1 MKSAQI
7 RQLQLKLAAAYPRWT
22 SELIETHISWVILA
36 GPYAYKVKKPVRFDF
51 LDFSTLAKRRY
62 YCQRELALN
71 QRLARQYY
79 LEVLPVYQSAEGPT
93 LAAPGNII
101 DYAVQMKR
109 MDGTRQMNRLLEQGQ
124 VTPGDM
130 WRLAEVLASFHRR
143 AEVIRQAADIARYER
158 DFADLECVA
167 PYLVEKFG
175 LQAAAVL
182 RHSIAAAREFLQRH
196 ARHFQQRRQQGCAI
210 DGHGDLHAQN
220 IFLLEE
226 GPVIFDCI
234 EFNDH
239 FRQVDVLDELAFL
252 CMDLDYHGL
261 RRLQAPFLQRYFR
274 ENPGVAGPEDGLIF
288 IYYQWYRANVRL
300 KVSVLCDEAE
310 LPGGQGGQVE
320 RYWRLYRKYGEELV
334 QAQNAAARN
343 LRWETMICS

>member
-1 MKSAQI
+1 MNSAQI
-7 RQLQLKLAAAYPRWT
+7 RQLQLNLAAAYPHCP

-62 YCQRELALN
+62 YCQRELELN

-79 LEVLPVYQSAEGPT
+79 LQVVPVYQSGAGPT
-93 LAAPGNII
+93 VAAPGSII

-109 MDGTRQMNRLLEQGQ
+109 MDGARQMNRLLEQGQ

-130 WRLAEVLASFHRR
+130 RHLAEVLAGFHRR
-143 AEVIRQAADIARYER
+143 AGVIREAADIARYER
-158 DFADLECVA
+158 DFADLECVSPHLA
-167 PYLVEKFG
+167 QKFG
-175 LQAAAVL
+175 PQAAIAL
-182 RHSIAAAREFLQRH
+182 RRSIAAAREFLQGH
-196 ARHFQQRRQQGCAI
+196 ARHFQQRSQQGHVI

-220 IFLLEE
+220 IFLLAA

-252 CMDLDYHGL
+252 CMDLDFHGF
-261 RRLQAPFLQRYFR
+261 RRLQTPFLRRYFR
-274 ENPGVAGPEDGLIF
+274 ENPGAASAADEPIF
-288 IYYQWYRANVRL
+288 AYYRWYRANVRL
-300 KVSVLCDEAE
+300 KISVLCDQAA
-310 LPGGQGGQVE
+310 LPGGGGDQVE
-320 RYWRLYRKYGEELV
+320 RYWRLYRKYGAELE
-334 QAQNAAARN
+334 QAHKAAARN
-343 LRWETMICS
+343 RRWETIISS